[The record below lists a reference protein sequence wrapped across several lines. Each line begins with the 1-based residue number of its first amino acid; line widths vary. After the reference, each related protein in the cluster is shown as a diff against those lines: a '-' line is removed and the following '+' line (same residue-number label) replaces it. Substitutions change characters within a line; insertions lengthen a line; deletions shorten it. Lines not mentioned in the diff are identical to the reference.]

1 MINLPIQTMGDKL
14 ALTIKDIR
22 MVGEDIKITAILK

>member
-1 MINLPIQTMGDKL
+1 MELAIQQMDGCL
-14 ALTIKDIR
+14 ALNIKDIR